1 MRKRPGETDLQLAFI
16 ARPALMFLLARIGGH
31 SLDDEF
37 HRYGCCAD
45 AGGIFAARA
54 MTAGGDQD
62 RAGTMLSAASI
73 DFAIRVGFF
82 AVLGYWSFRVIAPF
96 LTIGLWSTIL
106 AVALYPLYA
115 WLAGRINPRLA
126 AALVSLLALLIVVG
140 PVTWLG
146 FGMIAGIRSLVTG
159 LDAWKQAIPL
169 PPETV
174 KGWPVFGERLHQLW
188 TLAATNMMGAVAEV
202 APMLKPAGSKLID
215 IGQGA
220 VLGLLELIVS
230 IVIAGCLFTRGP
242 QLASALSTFLSRVLS
257 HRGTELVQLAG
268 ATIRNVSRG
277 VVGVA
282 LLQAILG
289 GVGFLIAD
297 IPAAGV
303 LAFVALLLGIIQIGP
318 GILFIPIVVWSWT
331 TMETMHALI
340 FSAYMLPVGLV
351 DNVLRPYLMARG
363 LTTPMPVV
371 VVGVIGGTIAYGI
384 VGLFLGPIVLSV
396 AWVVMAA
403 WVQGEDAVVG
413 NRSQ

>member
-1 MRKRPGETDLQLAFI
+1 
-16 ARPALMFLLARIGGH
+16 
-31 SLDDEF
+31 
-37 HRYGCCAD
+37 
-45 AGGIFAARA
+45 
-54 MTAGGDQD
+54 MTAGGDQHQ
-62 RAGTMLSAASI
+62 AGTTLSAASI

-82 AVLGYWSFRVIAPF
+82 AVLGYWSFRVVAPF

-106 AVALYPLYA
+106 AVALYPLFA

-174 KGWPVFGERLHQLW
+174 KGWPIFGERLHQLW

-413 NRSQ
+413 IRSQ